1 MSPMDAH
8 PERTETVQ
16 RASRLRRAQRLLDR
30 LFRSMPL
37 ERRLRIGAFMAFK
50 VALSASVAYAV
61 GQALHTEQA
70 FWAAISAVAV
80 TQPHFGDTRG
90 AGRDRCLGTVL
101 GGIAGF
107 LGLWAGGSG
116 NILAFA
122 LGLGL
127 VTIVCWMANA
137 AAAARIAGI
146 TAAIV
151 LLVPS
156 AGPSWEVPLMR
167 LGEVVLGTLCAL
179 VIGWAVSRLEERV
192 EQKEEE
198 GTA

>member
-1 MSPMDAH
+1 MDAH

-80 TQPHFGDTRG
+80 TQPHFGYPGRG
-90 AGRDRCLGTVL
+90 SRPLPGHRARRHRGLPRIVGR
-101 GGIAGF
+101 
-107 LGLWAGGSG
+107 W
-116 NILAFA
+116 
-122 LGLGL
+122 
-127 VTIVCWMANA
+127 
-137 AAAARIAGI
+137 
-146 TAAIV
+146 
-151 LLVPS
+151 
-156 AGPSWEVPLMR
+156 
-167 LGEVVLGTLCAL
+167 
-179 VIGWAVSRLEERV
+179 
-192 EQKEEE
+192 
-198 GTA
+198 

>member
-1 MSPMDAH
+1 MCPAAAQ
-8 PERTETVQ
+8 PERTETAP
-16 RASRLRRAQRLLDR
+16 RASRLRRAQRVLDR
-30 LFRSMPL
+30 LFRSLPL
-37 ERRLRIGAFMAFK
+37 GKRLRIGAFMAFK
-50 VALSASVAYAV
+50 AALSASVAYAI

-101 GGIAGF
+101 GGIVGF
-107 LGLWAGGSG
+107 LGLWTGGSG

-137 AAAARIAGI
+137 TAAARIAGI

-151 LLVPS
+151 LLVPGT
-156 AGPSWEVPLMR
+156 GPSWEVPLTR

-192 EQKEEE
+192 EQNEEE
-198 GTA
+198 GTV

>member
-1 MSPMDAH
+1 MDAH
-8 PERTETVQ
+8 PQRTETFQ
-16 RASRLRRAQRLLDR
+16 RASRLHRAQRLLDR

-50 VALSASVAYAV
+50 VALSASVAYAI
-61 GQALHTEQA
+61 GLALHTEQA

-90 AGRDRCLGTVL
+90 AGWDRCLGTAL
-101 GGIAGF
+101 GGVAGL
-107 LGLWAGGSG
+107 LGLWIGGNG
-116 NILAFA
+116 DMPAFA
-122 LGLGL
+122 LALAF
-127 VTIVCWMANA
+127 VTVVCWVANA

-146 TAAIV
+146 TTAIV
-151 LLVPS
+151 LLVPGS
-156 AGPSWEVPLMR
+156 GPRWEVALIR

-179 VIGWAVSRLEERV
+179 VIGWAVSRLEDRV
-192 EQKEEE
+192 ERNEEE